1 MDKNGLGW
9 PLIFADGKKT
19 KRRLIFIFVF
29 CGSGRGGRVTKRVF
43 LDYVPWARLS
53 KRGFWNVD

>member
-29 CGSGRGGRVTKRVF
+29 GGSGRGGRVTKRVF

-53 KRGFWNVD
+53 

>member
-1 MDKNGLGW
+1 MAVNFCQWEKDETAVN
-9 PLIFADGKKT
+9 
-19 KRRLIFIFVF
+19 IFIFVLA
-29 CGSGRGGRVTKRVF
+29 GGGGGGRVTKRVF